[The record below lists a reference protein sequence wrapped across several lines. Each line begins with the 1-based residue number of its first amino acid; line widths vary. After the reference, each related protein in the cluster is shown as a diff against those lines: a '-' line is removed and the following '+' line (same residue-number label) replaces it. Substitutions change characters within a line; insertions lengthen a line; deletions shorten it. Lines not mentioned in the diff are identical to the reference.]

1 MLIDMKHLKE
11 KQHYIDLYDTFTVD
25 KCRKAERYH
34 EDLDDSIFE
43 KAKEK
48 PTAYDIARVKYV
60 TKEMHVHF
68 TAGEEYRNKSETIRQ
83 WMERDIQ
90 LDARVESAE
99 EPQLIRCK
107 TCTSKMTCTSRDI
120 WGLENK
126 VQFFFECPN
135 KCLPHRVIYGD
146 GSEFKSKPV
155 LCEKCDNEMSRN
167 SERLQEQIVTTTYYC
182 SGCTHTYTN
191 ELDLSPKEEVVD
203 PDFEKD
209 RERFCLTEEKGSR
222 YIQDCINIQQLGDM
236 MKKTKEREEKKEIYD
251 EVKAL
256 QKLTIPQ
263 LKTYLVE
270 LFENETY
277 SNLIFEKPDMGRIV
291 SVEFN
296 VEEMETDNERVS
308 MLKLKKLLQKH
319 LEKTNW
325 RLMSDGVSYR
335 LGILSGRIRIY
346 EDQDDLA
353 KLIEKKK

>member
-203 PDFEKD
+203 PDFEK
-209 RERFCLTEEKGSR
+209 
-222 YIQDCINIQQLGDM
+222 
-236 MKKTKEREEKKEIYD
+236 EREEKKEIYD

-291 SVEFN
+291 SVEFS
-296 VEEMETDNERVS
+296 VEEMETDNERAS
-308 MLKLKKLLQKH
+308 MQKLKKLLQKH

>member
-203 PDFEKD
+203 PDFEK
-209 RERFCLTEEKGSR
+209 
-222 YIQDCINIQQLGDM
+222 
-236 MKKTKEREEKKEIYD
+236 EREEKKEIYD

-291 SVEFN
+291 SVEFS

-308 MLKLKKLLQKH
+308 MQKLKKLLQKH